1 MELRDEQKRDICEA
15 FDLLDTDG
23 TGKIDSKELIVA
35 FQALGFEPNMDE
47 LKKMIS
53 EIDKEGSGT
62 VTSDQF
68 LEIMTTK
75 WMEKDPK
82 ELLLKAFQLYD
93 YDDQGK
99 ISFDNLKRMAAELG
113 ESLQEDEL
121 WEMLVEADHDKD
133 GYINQDD
140 FIRIMKRVT
149 LKQEK

>member
-1 MELRDEQKRDICEA
+1 MELRPEQERDIREA

-68 LEIMTTK
+68 LEIMTAK

-82 ELLLKAFQLYD
+82 ELLLKAFQL
-93 YDDQGK
+93 
-99 ISFDNLKRMAAELG
+99 
-113 ESLQEDEL
+113 
-121 WEMLVEADHDKD
+121 
-133 GYINQDD
+133 
-140 FIRIMKRVT
+140 
-149 LKQEK
+149 